1 MADKNQIVL
10 ELQAKT
16 TKLEAA
22 LKRVEKDFKKTEKQA
37 GKMRVTTAGLR

>member
-22 LKRVEKDFKKTEKQA
+22 LKRVQKDF
-37 GKMRVTTAGLR
+37 